1 MRAHRLQFWP
11 DRRDQTAR
19 RIARFLHDGDLSV
32 LEPLR
37 FTKSSAVLQGLPAL
51 ERMIHDDDH
60 TGKILAGGEDG
71 ALRCGLLGA
80 ITANVKDIADR
91 SEEHTYELQSLMRN
105 SYAV

>member
-60 TGKILAGGEDG
+60 TGKILASGEDG
-71 ALRCGLLGA
+71 ALRPEGRRVGKGGGREVEITGVDGA
-80 ITANVKDIADR
+80 VK
-91 SEEHTYELQSLMRN
+91 TKK
-105 SYAV
+105 